1 MTEIEERGK
10 LIEQILDKIY
20 PLDDVMSE
28 EVREDFKTYRQL
40 LVLRVGW
47 GTMPIEKLRIIAN
60 KKRG

>member
-47 GTMPIEKLRIIAN
+47 GTMPIEKLRVIAN